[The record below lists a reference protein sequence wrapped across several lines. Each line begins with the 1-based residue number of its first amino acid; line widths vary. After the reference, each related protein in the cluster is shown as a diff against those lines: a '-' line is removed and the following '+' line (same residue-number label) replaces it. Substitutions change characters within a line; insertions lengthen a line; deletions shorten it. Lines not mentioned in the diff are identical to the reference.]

1 MGHPAF
7 IPYLGRE
14 TTTKALGYEW
24 TFSRFNIEIAD
35 QYAEWATKK
44 LPDPIQLGMAA
55 VKPLAEREWKLRHSD
70 GVPEETRMQELF
82 VLHKQQELFTT
93 EAMDAARSYL
103 SFNDPA
109 FQSLANS
116 PVGGAKLCYLLARKH
131 HPELTEEEAFL
142 LWQNIPQ
149 EEQTRILETTRGTS
163 PPASG
168 NAPAPAAA
176 LASRGE

>member
-7 IPYLGRE
+7 VPYLGRE

-24 TFSRFNIEIAD
+24 RFSRFNIEIAD
-35 QYAEWATKK
+35 QYAEWAAKK
-44 LPDPIQLGMAA
+44 LPDPIQLGLAA
-55 VKPLAEREWKLRHSD
+55 MRHLASREYELRQAEGIPD
-70 GVPEETRMQELF
+70 AVRQQEMY
-82 VLHKQQELFTT
+82 VLHKQQEQVGS
-93 EAMDAARSYL
+93 EAMSAARSYL

-116 PVGGAKLCYLLARKH
+116 PVGSAKLIHLLLHKH
-131 HPELTEEEAFL
+131 HPEVSEEEAFIL
-142 LWQNIPQ
+142 AQAIDRDEYQ
-149 EEQTRILETTRGTS
+149 RILETVRGTS

-176 LASRGE
+176 AASRGE